1 MQERDQTGTGRR
13 APNDKEVMMT
23 AATPSHGPPLADPG
37 PSVDDRAG
45 RVMTTLSSVATHTPS
60 QPVARSI
67 HDARRLRQAGDLDG
81 ALAVLAGADTA
92 RTATREARWAYAE
105 WLGLARRR
113 FGGQPTLVY
122 SPGTGRAAALAPRPD
137 GVLQVVAVLGM
148 RWRPGTVVSRRSL
161 RGLKPLRGG
170 TA

>member
-1 MQERDQTGTGRR
+1 MTR
-13 APNDKEVMMT
+13 ATLCPV
-23 AATPSHGPPLADPG
+23 ATPA
-37 PSVDDRAG
+37 
-45 RVMTTLSSVATHTPS
+45 PS

-81 ALAVLAGADTA
+81 ALAALAGADTA
-92 RTATREARWAYAE
+92 RAALPDARWAYAE

-113 FGGQPTLVY
+113 FGEQSTLVY
-122 SPGTGRAAALAPRPD
+122 SPGTGRAAALAPRPA
-137 GVLQVVAVLGM
+137 GALQVVAVLGM

>member
-1 MQERDQTGTGRR
+1 MQVRGQTEQGDSRPPQSEETMTR
-13 APNDKEVMMT
+13 ATLCPG
-23 AATPSHGPPLADPG
+23 AADTPSH
-37 PSVDDRAG
+37 
-45 RVMTTLSSVATHTPS
+45 
-60 QPVARSI
+60 PVARSI
-67 HDARRLRQAGDLDG
+67 HDARRRRQAGDLDG
-81 ALAVLAGADTA
+81 ALAALAAADTA
-92 RTATREARWAYAE
+92 RAATPDARWAYAE

-113 FGGQPTLVY
+113 FGESPALLY

-137 GVLQVVAVLGM
+137 GALQVIAVLGM

>member
-1 MQERDQTGTGRR
+1 MTG
-13 APNDKEVMMT
+13 VM
-23 AATPSHGPPLADPG
+23 PSHRPPVADPG
-37 PSVDDRAG
+37 PSVDERAG
-45 RVMTTLSSVATHTPS
+45 RATTTLSRGATYTPS

-113 FGGQPTLVY
+113 FGEPQTLVY
-122 SPGTGRAAALAPRPD
+122 SPGTGRAAALAPRP
-137 GVLQVVAVLGM
+137 GGALQVIAVLGM
-148 RWRPGTVVSRRSL
+148 RWRPGRVVSRRSL
-161 RGLKPLRGG
+161 RGLQPLRGG

>member
-1 MQERDQTGTGRR
+1 MTM
-13 APNDKEVMMT
+13 APLN
-23 AATPSHGPPLADPG
+23 HRPPLVSPS

-45 RVMTTLSSVATHTPS
+45 RVMATLCAAAAHAPS
-60 QPVARSI
+60 EPVARSI

-92 RTATREARWAYAE
+92 RAAMSEARWAYAE

-113 FGGQPTLVY
+113 FGGSQTVVY
-122 SPGTGRAAALAPRPD
+122 SPGTGRAAALAPSPD
-137 GVLQVVAVLGM
+137 DALQVVAVLGM
-148 RWRPGTVVSRRSL
+148 RWRPGKVVSRRSL
-161 RGLKPLRGG
+161 RGLQPLRGG